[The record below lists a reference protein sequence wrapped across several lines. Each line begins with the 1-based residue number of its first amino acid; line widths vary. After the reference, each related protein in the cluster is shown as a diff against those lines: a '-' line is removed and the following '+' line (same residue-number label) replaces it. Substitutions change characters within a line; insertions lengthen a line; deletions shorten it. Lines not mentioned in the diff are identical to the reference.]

1 MWYHCIA
8 FVPWFYTIKS
18 KEDISAHIQCS
29 MLLIIIERISAEM
42 VFYARDRYPVDCTFE
57 SNLANQNLV
66 DRVVMLSS
74 IQYA

>member
-1 MWYHCIA
+1 
-8 FVPWFYTIKS
+8 
-18 KEDISAHIQCS
+18 

-74 IQYA
+74 IQYV